1 MTVMMMV
8 MMMMN
13 KNNDVGRWVSDS
25 YIEICFPVR
34 WHQGHNIHCLNVL
47 ACVAPE
53 ALQVSVCGVQR
64 MVALP

>member
-1 MTVMMMV
+1 MMM

-13 KNNDVGRWVSDS
+13 KNIDVGRWVSAS
-25 YIEICFPVR
+25 YIDCFFPVG
-34 WHQGHNIHCLNVL
+34 WDQDLNVHCLNAL
-47 ACVAPE
+47 ACVALE